1 MTAFG
6 RDAYLAQLAALLPTG
21 PALPREADS
30 VLMRLL
36 GMPAAELAA
45 VQARVDALLAEA
57 DPRITAELLPDWE
70 AAFGLPD
77 DCSPLS
83 TFRRASLATW
93 LDAGGQLRT
102 AQVDEP
108 RPVLDPVT
116 GLPTG
121 ATMVE
126 PGATNAVAN
135 PRAEGGSPGTPGTP
149 PTGWSLTNTANGI
162 TRQILGATTEDGI
175 PCFDVRYSTAGPS
188 GATALVLGFSGSGVA
203 APACTPSAPVTG
215 SAFVR
220 VIAGSLAGLDLR
232 ERLVTFTA
240 GGASTSTQPANAT
253 IAPSAAPLRVQRFAV
268 TRTLP
273 ADAAFCQFR
282 LDAGYSLGVPFDV
295 TLRIGAPQREDGEVA
310 TSVILPPIG
319 TPGASTRA
327 ADLLVTASDADRRAS
342 LLARILGVAGQSR
355 AYFVALAA
363 TLGYAGA
370 TVEEFRQPRAGVL
383 RAGDAVH
390 GFEWSQTWR
399 LRLGASAV
407 RPARAGSLRAGDPLT
422 TFGDARLE
430 CAVRR
435 VAPAHTLPLFAYG
448 A

>member
-1 MTAFG
+1 MSSFG

-21 PALPREADS
+21 PALPREPDS

-57 DPRITAELLPDWE
+57 DPRITAELLPEWE

-77 DCSPLS
+77 DCSPLR
-83 TFRRASLATW
+83 TFRRASQATW
-93 LDAGGQLRT
+93 FDATGQLRT

-121 ATMVE
+121 ATLLE
-126 PGATNAVAN
+126 PGATNSVAN
-135 PRAEGGSPGTPGTP
+135 PRAEGGAAGTPGTQ
-149 PTGWSLTNTANGI
+149 PTGWSLTSTANGI
-162 TRQILGATTEDGI
+162 TRQIIGVTTEDGI
-175 PCFDVRYSTAGPS
+175 PAFDVRYSGTPTG
-188 GATALVLGFSGSGVA
+188 GATLTVGFTAAGVS
-203 APACTPSAPVTG
+203 APVAVPGPVTG
-215 SAFVR
+215 SAFVC
-220 VIAGSLAGLDLR
+220 VVGGSMAGIELR
-232 ERLVTFTA
+232 ERLVTFTGA
-240 GGASTSTQPANAT
+240 GASTTTQPANAVVV
-253 IAPSAAPLRVQRFAV
+253 PSAAPLRVQRFAV
-268 TRTLP
+268 TRDLP
-273 ADAAFCQFR
+273 ADTAFCQFR
-282 LDAGYSLGVPFDV
+282 FDIAYIVGVPFDV
-295 TLRIGAPQREDGEVA
+295 TLRFGGPQREDGPVA
-310 TSVILPPIG
+310 TSLILPPIG
-319 TPGASTRA
+319 TPGVASRA
-327 ADLLVTASDADRRAS
+327 VDQSATASDAERRAT
-342 LLARILGVAGQSR
+342 LLARMLGVAGQSR
-355 AYFVALAA
+355 AYFIALAA

-370 TVEEFRQPRAGVL
+370 TVEEFRLPRAGVL
-383 RAGDAVH
+383 RAGDPLH

-407 RPARAGSLRAGDPLT
+407 RPARAGSMRAGDPLA